1 MENVTLSHQDPAKR
15 MQTIREWVGQ
25 GSVPESERSGAVA
38 LTLLTDLN
46 KLQDRVADIEARQ
59 DLEEPPFVS
68 PVPVIGR
75 LIVWMRSAWNWMSTK
90 WYVRPLIQQQ
100 TNFNA
105 AAVQAWTDMLAY
117 LESVVR
123 FARAVYGR
131 LDDLEDRL
139 DELAKAQM
147 VAQRPVA
154 MPPVEFADA
163 TSLVENAVAGWID
176 LFAAG
181 PVVVLSCGRGE
192 AVRTLAEQGMQVSGA
207 ESDAELAHHWV
218 EGSLDVVHSGDV
230 EYLASLPEGELG
242 GVLAVWS
249 TPMSAREIVR
259 LLDQCRRVLQVGAWT
274 IWVWPWAATL
284 GDTTAL
290 AARDIAL
297 GMEFRRVRLEAD
309 QHAHSASQ
317 ILLLQ
322 R

>member
-163 TSLVENAVAGWID
+163 TSLVRWWSFRVAE
-176 LFAAG
+176 
-181 PVVVLSCGRGE
+181 GR
-192 AVRTLAEQGMQVSGA
+192 RC
-207 ESDAELAHHWV
+207 AHWQSRGCKSPAQSRMLNWRIT
-218 EGSLDVVHSGDV
+218 GS
-230 EYLASLPEGELG
+230 
-242 GVLAVWS
+242 
-249 TPMSAREIVR
+249 
-259 LLDQCRRVLQVGAWT
+259 RVAWT
-274 IWVWPWAATL
+274 WCTAATL
-284 GDTTAL
+284 STWLLYQRVNWAVYWQFGPRRCRR
-290 AARDIAL
+290 AR
-297 GMEFRRVRLEAD
+297 
-309 QHAHSASQ
+309 
-317 ILLLQ
+317 
-322 R
+322 